1 MSYSNIVKSGSCNCA
16 GCASASRCIA
26 SKVKQVQRVQPEVRP
41 KLPKIQPKLKH
52 CPVCAKA
59 GMSEEIVSSHY
70 VRETRD
76 PGSRVTCPLIRKSVC
91 GRCGKNGHFATS
103 CKVVYREPKMLVKTK
118 TINTGISNRF
128 CFSDSDES
136 DDENGVQDESDEPA
150 EPAEP
155 KEIKSAKDIAS
166 ENMVNDWQTK
176 YAYLLGEGIENR
188 NTCYVHWDSKH
199 SKFVEKGYNLIEK
212 TVVGETFLVAKREK
226 TSWADSD
233 SDSD

>member
-16 GCASASRCIA
+16 GCTSASRCIA
-26 SKVKQVQRVQPEVRP
+26 SKVKQVRVQPEVRSKVQP
-41 KLPKIQPKLKH
+41 KVPQKLKH
-52 CPVCAKA
+52 CSVCAKA
-59 GMSEEIVSSHY
+59 GMSEEIVTSHY

-76 PGSRVTCPLIRKSVC
+76 PGSRVTCPLIRQAIC

-103 CKVVYREPKMLVKTK
+103 CKVVYREPKALNVKTAR
-118 TINTGISNRF
+118 TVTSNRF

-136 DDENGVQDESDEPA
+136 EDESDQNEPQD
-150 EPAEP
+150 EPQDEP
-155 KEIKSAKDIAS
+155 DEPNEKSAKDIAS
-166 ENMVNDWQTK
+166 ENMVNEWQTK

-188 NTCYVHWDSKH
+188 NTCYVYWDSKY
-199 SKFVEKGYNLIEK
+199 SKFVEKGYNLVEK
-212 TVVGETFLVAKREK
+212 TVGESFLVAKREK